1 MSKQHEMKA
10 ALEICNKQKRSKA
23 QTECIAT
30 FQEFFCCFVAIMA
43 VFGILYMIAFGF
55 YALKLWLTE

>member
-10 ALEICNKQKRSKA
+10 ALEICNK
-23 QTECIAT
+23 T

-55 YALKLWLTE
+55 YALKLWLTV